1 MYLVTGGGGFV
12 GSHLVRELVQ
22 RGEQV
27 RVFDDGSSGSS
38 ARIADALPE
47 IEWIAG
53 DVRDTEAVRRAC
65 QGIEVILHHAAIAS
79 VPRSVREPKM
89 THQVNVIGTLNILD
103 AARAAGVRRVVFAS
117 SAAVYGDLTA
127 SPTVETQPTLP
138 ISPYGVQK
146 LAAESYCRIYP
157 HLYGLETV
165 TLRYFNVFGPSQDPT
180 SEYAAVIPR
189 FITAI
194 LSGRSP
200 VIYGD
205 GEQKRDFLYVQNVV
219 EANMLAATA
228 PSANGAVLNV
238 GAGASSS
245 LNELLF
251 ELRRIIDRKFS
262 VTYQPP
268 RQGDIRESVADISLL
283 RATLGYTPTISFA
296 DGLARTVD
304 AYRRQFNAPAGM

>member
-27 RVFDDGSSGSS
+27 RVLDDGSSGSS
-38 ARIADALPE
+38 ARIADALPK

-53 DVRDTEAVRRAC
+53 DVRDTEAVQRAC

-127 SPTVETQPTLP
+127 SPKVETQPTLP

-146 LAAESYCRIYP
+146 LAAESYCRIFP
-157 HLYGLETV
+157 RLYGLETV

-180 SEYAAVIPR
+180 SEYAAVVPR

-238 GAGASSS
+238 GAGASIS
-245 LNELLF
+245 LNELLS

-262 VTYQPP
+262 VTYQPA
-268 RQGDIRESVADISLL
+268 RHGDIRESVANISLL